1 VAADS
6 AGLVDPAMLGVRG
19 NSEAM
24 GLKKILSGDS
34 ESARS
39 VRLGLERRGTDL
51 AAARAISLFGGDSRT
66 GDAAEFVVSRDGL
79 LIVAAAGAA
88 MEAGA
93 QDTVTPIRV
102 HIFRSRL
109 RAPNETP
116 LPDPL
121 ADPAQDIR
129 VHRATAK
136 AYFVRAGEYIQ
147 IIDVDGRQ
155 CTDFQC
161 FAARKL
167 DKGLEH
173 PLDVTATR
181 SLVGQNYPLP
191 GLFSKVFDQDTQPLV
206 EVVRDGRA
214 ARCLQ
219 FRLSRALLRRPG
231 LSRPRQLHG
240 QLWADCERF
249 QESRSLYEW

>member
-1 VAADS
+1 
-6 AGLVDPAMLGVRG
+6 MLGVRG

-51 AAARAISLFGGDSRT
+51 AATRAISLFGGDSRT

-109 RAPNETP
+109 RAPNENAP
-116 LPDPL
+116 PR
-121 ADPAQDIR
+121 PAR
-129 VHRATAK
+129 RSC
-136 AYFVRAGEYIQ
+136 AG
-147 IIDVDGRQ
+147 
-155 CTDFQC
+155 
-161 FAARKL
+161 
-167 DKGLEH
+167 H
-173 PLDVTATR
+173 
-181 SLVGQNYPLP
+181 
-191 GLFSKVFDQDTQPLV
+191 
-206 EVVRDGRA
+206 
-214 ARCLQ
+214 
-219 FRLSRALLRRPG
+219 
-231 LSRPRQLHG
+231 SRPPRNG
-240 QLWADCERF
+240 
-249 QESRSLYEW
+249 

>member
-1 VAADS
+1 
-6 AGLVDPAMLGVRG
+6 MLGVRG

-88 MEAGA
+88 MEAGT

-109 RAPNETP
+109 RAPDETP
-116 LPDPL
+116 LPDSPPH
-121 ADPAQDIR
+121 PAQDIR
-129 VHRATAK
+129 VHR
-136 AYFVRAGEYIQ
+136 Q
-147 IIDVDGRQ
+147 
-155 CTDFQC
+155 
-161 FAARKL
+161 
-167 DKGLEH
+167 
-173 PLDVTATR
+173 
-181 SLVGQNYPLP
+181 
-191 GLFSKVFDQDTQPLV
+191 
-206 EVVRDGRA
+206 
-214 ARCLQ
+214 
-219 FRLSRALLRRPG
+219 
-231 LSRPRQLHG
+231 RPRPMSC
-240 QLWADCERF
+240 ARANIF
-249 QESRSLYEW
+249 RSSMSTGASAPISSALPRASSTRG

>member
-1 VAADS
+1 
-6 AGLVDPAMLGVRG
+6 
-19 NSEAM
+19 
-24 GLKKILSGDS
+24 
-34 ESARS
+34 
-39 VRLGLERRGTDL
+39 
-51 AAARAISLFGGDSRT
+51 LFGGDSRT

>member
-1 VAADS
+1 
-6 AGLVDPAMLGVRG
+6 
-19 NSEAM
+19 
-24 GLKKILSGDS
+24 
-34 ESARS
+34 
-39 VRLGLERRGTDL
+39 
-51 AAARAISLFGGDSRT
+51 LFGGDSRT

-136 AYFVRAGEYIQ
+136 AYFVRAANIFRSSMSTGASAPISSALP
-147 IIDVDGRQ
+147 R
-155 CTDFQC
+155 
-161 FAARKL
+161 ASS
-167 DKGLEH
+167 
-173 PLDVTATR
+173 TR
-181 SLVGQNYPLP
+181 G
-191 GLFSKVFDQDTQPLV
+191 
-206 EVVRDGRA
+206 
-214 ARCLQ
+214 
-219 FRLSRALLRRPG
+219 
-231 LSRPRQLHG
+231 
-240 QLWADCERF
+240 
-249 QESRSLYEW
+249 

>member
-1 VAADS
+1 MAADS

-51 AAARAISLFGGDSRT
+51 AATRAISLFGGDSRT

-136 AYFVRAGEYIQ
+136 AYFVRAANIFRSSMSTGASAPISSALP
-147 IIDVDGRQ
+147 R
-155 CTDFQC
+155 
-161 FAARKL
+161 ASS
-167 DKGLEH
+167 
-173 PLDVTATR
+173 TR
-181 SLVGQNYPLP
+181 G
-191 GLFSKVFDQDTQPLV
+191 
-206 EVVRDGRA
+206 
-214 ARCLQ
+214 
-219 FRLSRALLRRPG
+219 
-231 LSRPRQLHG
+231 
-240 QLWADCERF
+240 
-249 QESRSLYEW
+249 

>member
-1 VAADS
+1 
-6 AGLVDPAMLGVRG
+6 MLGVRG

-136 AYFVRAGEYIQ
+136 AYFARAANIFRSSMSTGASAPISS
-147 IIDVDGRQ
+147 
-155 CTDFQC
+155 
-161 FAARKL
+161 A
-167 DKGLEH
+167 KGLEH

-191 GLFSKVFDQDTQPLV
+191 GPFFQGLRPGYSAAGGSGPRRSGGTMPSISLV
-206 EVVRDGRA
+206 TRA
-214 ARCLQ
+214 ITPTRVIPATSTARTTLG
-219 FRLSRALLRRPG
+219 LLRALPG
-231 LSRPRQLHG
+231 IALV
-240 QLWADCERF
+240 
-249 QESRSLYEW
+249 YEW